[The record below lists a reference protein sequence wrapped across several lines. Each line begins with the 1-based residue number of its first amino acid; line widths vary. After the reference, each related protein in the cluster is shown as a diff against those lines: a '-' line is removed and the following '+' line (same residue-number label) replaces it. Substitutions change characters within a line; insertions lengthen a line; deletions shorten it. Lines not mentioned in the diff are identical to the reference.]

1 MKAYAQFLVVNS
13 NILMEAMGSDG
24 VFILD
29 GRNNLKTMKIDAML
43 RMNKL
48 QAVRPN
54 LVGYKIYK
62 SERFDNKNL
71 QFQWIISGTVY
82 DKVVDDE
89 GFVIM
94 AER

>member
-1 MKAYAQFLVVNS
+1 MKAYAQFLVTNN

-29 GRNNLKTMKIDAML
+29 GRNNLQTMKINSML

-48 QAVRPN
+48 QVVRPN
-54 LVGYKIYK
+54 LVGYRVYK

-71 QFQWIISGTVY
+71 LCQWVISGTIY
-82 DKVVDDE
+82 DKVIDDD
-89 GFVIM
+89 GFVVIKK
-94 AER
+94 